1 MAKRTSPKPAAVDPH
16 PPPRERRTAVRHLCD
31 RETFCQPIAARRG
44 DDWRWP
50 ARIRDIS
57 LRGVGLLLSRRFER
71 GTILVIELQGTGKI
85 CERMLIARVVHTT
98 PHDAGD
104 WIVGCEFINPL
115 GEEDLNEVVG

>member
-1 MAKRTSPKPAAVDPH
+1 MARSTFPKLAAADSQ
-16 PPPRERRTAVRHLCD
+16 PPTGERRASARLPCNQ
-31 RETFCQPIAARRG
+31 ETFCQPIAARRG

-71 GTILVIELQGTGKI
+71 GTILVIELQGTGKV
-85 CERMLIARVVHTT
+85 CERMMIARVIHAT
-98 PHDAGD
+98 PQESGD

-115 GEEDLNEVVG
+115 SDEDLKDMVG